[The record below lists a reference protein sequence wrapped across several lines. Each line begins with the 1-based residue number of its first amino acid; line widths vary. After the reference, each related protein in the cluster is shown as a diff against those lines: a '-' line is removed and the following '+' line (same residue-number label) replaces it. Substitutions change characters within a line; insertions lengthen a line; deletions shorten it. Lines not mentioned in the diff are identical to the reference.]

1 MTCRFSNCGQQ
12 HFQPEEKPMSK
23 TKLILTDNVVGLG
36 SESDM
41 VEVASG
47 YARNFLL
54 PQGRAIPASAGN
66 ERYLDSLKK
75 KRAQREFQEQQNMQA
90 LKESLD
96 KLPPLVITVKTG
108 EGGKMFGSVTV
119 GMICDEMKNQFDVE
133 LDKRKV
139 ALEKSIR
146 DLGDHEVELKLHA
159 DITGTLKVK
168 VESENPLPEPE
179 EIAAEEAKKQEP
191 ATEEAKAEDA

>member
-1 MTCRFSNCGQQ
+1 ILPSPMHPPTVAVAVPRPKTMTCRFSNCGQQ

-75 KRAQREFQEQQNMQA
+75 KRAQRELQEQQNMQA

-146 DLGDHEVELKLHA
+146 DLG
-159 DITGTLKVK
+159 
-168 VESENPLPEPE
+168 
-179 EIAAEEAKKQEP
+179 
-191 ATEEAKAEDA
+191 

>member
-1 MTCRFSNCGQQ
+1 
-12 HFQPEEKPMSK
+12 
-23 TKLILTDNVVGLG
+23 
-36 SESDM
+36 
-41 VEVASG
+41 
-47 YARNFLL
+47 
-54 PQGRAIPASAGN
+54 
-66 ERYLDSLKK
+66 
-75 KRAQREFQEQQNMQA
+75 MQA

-191 ATEEAKAEDA
+191 AAEEAKAEGA

>member
-1 MTCRFSNCGQQ
+1 
-12 HFQPEEKPMSK
+12 MSK

>member
-1 MTCRFSNCGQQ
+1 MA
-12 HFQPEEKPMSK
+12 K
-23 TKLILTDNVVGLG
+23 TRLILTDNVVGLG
-36 SESDM
+36 SESDQ
-41 VEVASG
+41 VEVAAG

-66 ERYLDSLKK
+66 ERYLESLKQ
-75 KRAQREFQEQQNMQA
+75 KRDERVLQEQQNMKA

-96 KLPPLVITVKTG
+96 RLPPLVITVKTG
-108 EGGKMFGSVTV
+108 EAGKLFGSVTV

-139 ALEKSIR
+139 SLEKPIR
-146 DLGDHEVELKLHA
+146 EIGDHDVELKLHV

-179 EIAAEEAKKQEP
+179 EVAAEESRKKEP
-191 ATEEAKAEDA
+191 PAGEVKPGEA

>member
-191 ATEEAKAEDA
+191 AAEEAKAEGA